1 VGRIGV
7 HGHRPRHRSRMGRE
21 GTVETGVFGD
31 RSHTLGTD
39 RPLDLLPLGLAG
51 QCGPALELTVA
62 APARRTRPG
71 RDHRPHR
78 LARPPCRPAPHRAA
92 AVGFRPGRIAARTR
106 AVARVRGPSRAG
118 RQLSG
123 GGHRRLPCDLRGAL
137 GQTGHL
143 TGIVGH
149 RQRTRPRGRVRTARP
164 CRRCPFRRRGL
175 QRPPLRRS
183 PRRPRAPGPGSARD
197 LREPVPDG
205 PDPELTAR
213 TTAGGE
219 RMSAR
224 LDVAARGTRSSPTV
238 AFRARLRSAGGR
250 IAAAIILPITVNA
263 TLLMSS
269 DSETEAPLHFD
280 STARDGTKAMVETLR
295 SHGTEVTTTEDKE
308 EARTAAAHSDTTL
321 LIPTGAEALS
331 AGDVNGFES
340 TLRAHG
346 IRLVLVDPGPSI
358 TEFTD
363 RITVND
369 NVSPLG
375 SPDSTSEPDCSLP
388 GPRTAG
394 PVTTGSVE
402 YAETDKGTDG
412 ITACYPFAGPGV
424 DELDGA
430 EVAPGSARGQLITDD
445 AGPVPLTVIGNA
457 DWVTN
462 EHIDE
467 EGNAS

>member
-1 VGRIGV
+1 
-7 HGHRPRHRSRMGRE
+7 
-21 GTVETGVFGD
+21 
-31 RSHTLGTD
+31 
-39 RPLDLLPLGLAG
+39 
-51 QCGPALELTVA
+51 
-62 APARRTRPG
+62 
-71 RDHRPHR
+71 
-78 LARPPCRPAPHRAA
+78 
-92 AVGFRPGRIAARTR
+92 
-106 AVARVRGPSRAG
+106 
-118 RQLSG
+118 
-123 GGHRRLPCDLRGAL
+123 
-137 GQTGHL
+137 
-143 TGIVGH
+143 
-149 RQRTRPRGRVRTARP
+149 
-164 CRRCPFRRRGL
+164 
-175 QRPPLRRS
+175 
-183 PRRPRAPGPGSARD
+183 
-197 LREPVPDG
+197 
-205 PDPELTAR
+205 
-213 TTAGGE
+213 
-219 RMSAR
+219 MSAR

-238 AFRARLRSAGGR
+238 ALRARLRSAGVW
-250 IAAAIILPITVNA
+250 IAAAIIILITVIA

-295 SHGTEVTTTEDKE
+295 SQGTEVTTTEDKE

-346 IRLVLVDPGPSI
+346 NRLVLVDPGPAI

-375 SPDSTSEPDCSLP
+375 SPDPTSEPDCSLP
-388 GPRTAG
+388 GPRAAG
-394 PVTTGSVE
+394 AVTTGSVE

-445 AGPVPLTVIGNA
+445 AGPVPLTVIGNS

-467 EGNAS
+467 EGNASLVLSELSHTDDLVVYYPTFDDAAQPPPSTIDFVPSWFLAGGMWLIPCTLVLLLVLGRRFGPLAVERLPVIVPAVETVRGRAALSARSHDRAGALHTLRTAALLRIAKRFSLGSEARAEDIIARLAAATGRDPGHLHHVFVSGSARTDAELTDLVHQLTQIESEVP